1 MNINTNTNTNNKI
14 IFIVPVRS
22 YPNADLQKKEICID
36 NKNKT
41 GIYR

>member
-1 MNINTNTNTNNKI
+1 MNINTNMNIKI
-14 IFIVPVRS
+14 ISIVPIRS